1 MKVFYAAN
9 IQHFTENSKV
19 FDTILKAE
27 TIKRQNLMV
36 HFVRTM
42 LFLNEVEVEKIYS
55 GGMVKILLI
64 ILQ

>member
-19 FDTILKAE
+19 FDTILKAD

-55 GGMVKILLI
+55 GRMLKRR
-64 ILQ
+64 

>member
-19 FDTILKAE
+19 FDTILKAD

-42 LFLNEVEVEKIYS
+42 LFLNEVEV
-55 GGMVKILLI
+55 
-64 ILQ
+64 